1 MNART
6 DLAIEKDSFI
16 SGDRPKGIRR
26 KIFETEKTKVTK
38 ISVLDKEAA
47 DVIGKPVGEYITV
60 ELDEFSY
67 DTELLDDRMKSIST
81 QISSLLPK
89 GDGTVLVAGI
99 GNKDITPDALGPRCA
114 EGIFSTRHITSELA
128 EEIGLDFLNPVCS
141 LATGVLGQ
149 TGIETGEIIKSV
161 ADAIKPKAVIVIDAL
176 AAAGLERLGRTVQ
189 ITDTGITPGSG
200 VGNKRAE
207 ISKNT
212 LGVPVIAI
220 GVPTVVD
227 AVTLAKDMTG
237 NKTATESAEAQNMM
251 VTPREIDVMIERAA
265 KLIALCVNCALQPE
279 TDPELLLSVV

>member
-26 KIFETEKTKVTK
+26 KFFETEKTRVTK

-47 DVIGKPVGEYITV
+47 EAIGKPVGEYITV

-81 QISSLLPK
+81 QILSLLPK

-227 AVTLAKDMTG
+227 AVTLARAMTG
-237 NKTATESAEAQNMM
+237 NKTATENAEAQNMM

-265 KLIALCVNCALQPE
+265 KLISLCVNCALQPE

>member
-16 SGDRPKGIRR
+16 SGNRPKGIRR

-47 DVIGKPVGEYITV
+47 EVIGKPVGEYITV

-227 AVTLAKDMTG
+227 AVTLARAMTG
-237 NKTATESAEAQNMM
+237 NKTATENAEAQNMM

>member
-26 KIFETEKTKVTK
+26 KIFETENTKVTK
-38 ISVLDKEAA
+38 ISVLDKEASEA
-47 DVIGKPVGEYITV
+47 IGKPVGEYITV

-81 QISSLLPK
+81 QLSSLLPK

-227 AVTLAKDMTG
+227 AVTLARAMTG

-265 KLIALCVNCALQPE
+265 KLISLCVNCALQPE

>member
-1 MNART
+1 MNVRT

-47 DVIGKPVGEYITV
+47 EVIGKPVGEYITV

-128 EEIGLDFLNPVCS
+128 EEIGLDRLNPVCS

-251 VTPREIDVMIERAA
+251 VTPREIDVMIERAS
-265 KLIALCVNCALQPE
+265 KLISLCVNCALQPE

>member
-16 SGDRPKGIRR
+16 SGNRPKGIRR

-47 DVIGKPVGEYITV
+47 EVIGKPVGEYITV

-81 QISSLLPK
+81 QILSLLPK

-149 TGIETGEIIKSV
+149 TGIETGERIKSV

-227 AVTLAKDMTG
+227 AVTLARAMTG
-237 NKTATESAEAQNMM
+237 NKTATENAEAQNMM

>member
-1 MNART
+1 MNVRT

-47 DVIGKPVGEYITV
+47 EVIGKPVGEYITV

-81 QISSLLPK
+81 QISSLLPE

-128 EEIGLDFLNPVCS
+128 EEIGLDRLNPVCS

-237 NKTATESAEAQNMM
+237 NRTATESAEAQNMM
-251 VTPREIDVMIERAA
+251 VTPREIDVMIERAS
-265 KLIALCVNCALQPE
+265 KLIALCVNCALQPK

>member
-16 SGDRPKGIRR
+16 SGNRPKGIRR

-47 DVIGKPVGEYITV
+47 EAIGKPEGEYITV

-227 AVTLAKDMTG
+227 AVTLARAMTG
-237 NKTATESAEAQNMM
+237 NKTATENAEAQNMM

>member
-81 QISSLLPK
+81 QLSSLLPK

-128 EEIGLDFLNPVCS
+128 AEIGLERLTPVCS

-227 AVTLAKDMTG
+227 AVTLARAMTG